1 MGGRIMIT
9 ALEELKMKN
18 IYLTPKR
25 KTELIKSLSLDEKL
39 YYGSWLNDSNNE
51 TYVNSEVKEID
62 GDMSFGSKTFEDGVE
77 VFTNNKY

>member
-1 MGGRIMIT
+1 MIT

-25 KTELIKSLSLDEKL
+25 KAELIKSLSLDEKL
-39 YYGSWLNDSNNE
+39 YYGNWLNDSNNE
-51 TYVNSEVKEID
+51 TFVDTETKEID
-62 GDMSFGSKTFEDGVE
+62 GELSFGAKTFEDGVE

>member
-1 MGGRIMIT
+1 MIT

-39 YYGSWLNDSNNE
+39 YYGSWLNDSDNE
-51 TYVNSEVKEID
+51 TFVNSEVKEVD
-62 GDMSFGSKTFEDGVE
+62 GELSFGAKTFEDGVE

>member
-1 MGGRIMIT
+1 MIT

-18 IYLTPKR
+18 IYLTPKH

-51 TYVNSEVKEID
+51 TYVNSEVKEVD
-62 GDMSFGSKTFEDGVE
+62 GELSFGAKTFEDGVE

>member
-1 MGGRIMIT
+1 MIT
-9 ALEELKMKN
+9 ALEILKMKN

-25 KTELIKSLSLDEKL
+25 KAELIKSLSLDEKL

-51 TYVNSEVKEID
+51 TFVNSEVKEID
-62 GDMSFGSKTFEDGVE
+62 GELSFGSKTFEDGVE